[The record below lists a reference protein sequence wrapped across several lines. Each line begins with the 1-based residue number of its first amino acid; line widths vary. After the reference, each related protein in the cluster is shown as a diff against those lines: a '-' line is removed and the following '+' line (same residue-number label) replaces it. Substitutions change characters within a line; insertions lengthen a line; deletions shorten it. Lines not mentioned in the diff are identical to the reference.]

1 MFLKNDIIQYSAA
14 PLHAI
19 RILWIDEN
27 AGLAYIFALGQ
38 AKALPRPVP
47 LQQLALDL
55 QTRRAR
61 LLLNDPWR
69 AVVTHDPPEHHRLIQ
84 AKAWAAVRALHQ
96 HLPLLFD
103 RSWRSAAVA
112 EHARTHAMSPAN
124 VMRNLRRYWERG
136 QTPDALLPDYA
147 RSGAPGKAR
156 VPNAGVKRG
165 RPSKAPSASPN
176 ADAGL
181 RAIFRA
187 AAARYAAQHPEFS
200 RRAAYRQ
207 MLAEDFAGCAPHDIP
222 SYGQFIYWLG
232 RDRIADAV
240 HDAPR

>member
-1 MFLKNDIIQYSAA
+1 MFLKNDIIDYGGV
-14 PLHAI
+14 PVHAI
-19 RILWIDEN
+19 RILHIDEK
-27 AGLAYIFALGQ
+27 AALAYTFALGQ
-38 AKALPRPVP
+38 ATALPRPVP

-61 LLLNDPWR
+61 LLLSDPWR
-69 AVVTHDPPEHHRLIQ
+69 AVVTHDPPEHHRFIQ
-84 AKAWAAVRALHQ
+84 ARAWEAVRALHQ

-112 EHARTHAMSPAN
+112 EHARTHAMSASN
-124 VMRNLRRYWERG
+124 LMRNLRRYWERG

-165 RPSKAPSASPN
+165 RPSKARSASPN
-176 ADAGL
+176 ADATL
-181 RAIFRA
+181 RAVCRA

-207 MLAEDFAGCAPHDIP
+207 MLTEDFAGCAPDAIP

-232 RDRIADAV
+232 RDSHADAV
-240 HDAPR
+240 RGAPR